1 MFSEK
6 TRPINAAAVAHRG
19 RDFGTDRHTA
29 RVISIMARIHKPHC
43 EGNEDDGGEEAEMPS
58 AKISFYL
65 RVFSQSVR
73 CIAQLAVKIASN
85 RENDL
90 KVEWTPLAI
99 SRKAEL
105 GGPFGSFASDPA
117 CFLHLPA
124 SA

>member
-6 TRPINAAAVAHRG
+6 TRPINAAAAVAHRG

-43 EGNEDDGGEEAEMPS
+43 EGNEDDDGGEEAEMPS

-65 RVFSQSVR
+65 RVFTLQSVR
-73 CIAQLAVKIASN
+73 CIGQLAVKIASN

-99 SRKAEL
+99 
-105 GGPFGSFASDPA
+105 
-117 CFLHLPA
+117 
-124 SA
+124 